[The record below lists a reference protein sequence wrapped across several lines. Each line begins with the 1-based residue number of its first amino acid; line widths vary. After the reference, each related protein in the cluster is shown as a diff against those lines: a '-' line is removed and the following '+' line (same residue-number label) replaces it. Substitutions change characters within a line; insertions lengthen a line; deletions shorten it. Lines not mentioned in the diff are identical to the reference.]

1 MRKWLYFIVAAAAIG
16 AIAWYVYT
24 RGVWQGMGGGVP
36 TDVTNS
42 YLEPARVSWRGISRP
57 QDGFS
62 IEMPSDTSEIQVPAY
77 NAQGE
82 QEQMEMLVATPNAET
97 TYALAWDDNPPVVRA
112 SGQVAE
118 RTLDRARNGA
128 LARTQTT
135 LTGESNATY
144 MGYPERNFSARNAN
158 GGLFDARL
166 ILAGTKLYM
175 MVAAFPAGSAR
186 RDRDVNHFFDS
197 FKLTAGAR

>member
-1 MRKWLYFIVAAAAIG
+1 MRKLLYFIVAVAAIG

-42 YLEPARVSWRGISRP
+42 YREPARVSWRGISQP

-62 IEMPSDTSEIQVPAY
+62 IDMPSDTSQIQVPAY
-77 NAQGE
+77 NAQGD

-118 RTLDRARNGA
+118 RTLDHARNGA

-135 LTGESNATY
+135 LTGESSATY

-158 GGLFDARL
+158 GGLLDARL

-175 MVAAFPAGSAR
+175 MIAAFPAESAR

-197 FKLTAGAR
+197 FKLAAGAR